1 MSHIVFYDDMDRI
14 ERNWKNNSVLVFILL
29 KIMVFHK
36 NFIPSLE
43 DDDLILSKLSDYNNQ
58 LSHIF
63 KSKKAH
69 GDCSVGN
76 HF

>member
-14 ERNWKNNSVLVFILL
+14 ERNWKNNFVLVFILL

-63 KSKKAH
+63 KSKK
-69 GDCSVGN
+69 GDCSVWN

>member
-1 MSHIVFYDDMDRI
+1 MSHIVFYDEMDRI

-58 LSHIF
+58 LSHIL
-63 KSKKAH
+63 KSKK

>member
-1 MSHIVFYDDMDRI
+1 
-14 ERNWKNNSVLVFILL
+14 
-29 KIMVFHK
+29 MVFHK

-69 GDCSVGN
+69 RDSSVGN
-76 HF
+76 LESDLREMTRGRGFVCER

>member
-1 MSHIVFYDDMDRI
+1 
-14 ERNWKNNSVLVFILL
+14 
-29 KIMVFHK
+29 MVFHK

-69 GDCSVGN
+69 RDSSVGN

>member
-63 KSKKAH
+63 KSKKD
-69 GDCSVGN
+69 DCSVGN